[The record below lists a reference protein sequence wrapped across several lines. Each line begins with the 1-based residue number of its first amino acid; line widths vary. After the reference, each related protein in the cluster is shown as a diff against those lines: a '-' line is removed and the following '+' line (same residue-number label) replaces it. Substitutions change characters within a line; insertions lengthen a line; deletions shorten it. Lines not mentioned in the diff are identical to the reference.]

1 MKGQEEDTQSSD
13 FEAIPTHARE
23 VSLNELLALL
33 IRDRRVVLKEAVV
46 PYALR
51 VCCVEWLRRGGCRR
65 GRGCGGPRP

>member
-1 MKGQEEDTQSSD
+1 MGVGYNMKGQEEDTQSSD

-51 VCCVEWLRRGGCRR
+51 VRTCAASA
-65 GRGCGGPRP
+65 